1 METEL
6 YSQEEIEVMF
16 DYYLEKNWINQSPGP
31 GGEEAKRQ
39 LIYLS
44 AFNPYYFERAC
55 AFPWKLD
62 TIIAEQPPKPEKKE
76 KMKMNPMPRPK
87 EPLKFRQF

>member
-1 METEL
+1 
-6 YSQEEIEVMF
+6 MF

-62 TIIAEQPPKPEKKE
+62 TIIAEQPPKQKEKK
-76 KMKMNPMPRPK
+76 MNLIPRPME